1 MPERLCSLDKRQWLF
16 IRKRHDGRM
25 GANVE
30 TRPSA
35 SSTSRRFSNGIAL
48 LMKSRRGIFLLS
60 IAIVALVSIWYLSY
74 EFRRKPAVPV
84 SHGSDDISGARAG
97 DQSTASIDRPA
108 HSPHDMKTDSMP
120 SVPTENAKF
129 VTPRSGSDAE
139 ALVLSAEGIRGDAA
153 DAVLQSAR
161 YSDYLRKLRSDS
173 AGSQLAIDNSR
184 RYGDQIGK
192 LLAKKF
198 SGSEIEELAC
208 AETICG
214 MEVIGDNSYVDGLF
228 QGILNSGSPDAPFY
242 SVVTR
247 EIQLPDGRVSYRMI
261 FSTDPARN
269 AINVP
274 SAPPKS

>member
-1 MPERLCSLDKRQWLF
+1 
-16 IRKRHDGRM
+16 
-25 GANVE
+25 
-30 TRPSA
+30 
-35 SSTSRRFSNGIAL
+35 
-48 LMKSRRGIFLLS
+48 MKSRQGIFLLS
-60 IAIVALVSIWYLSY
+60 IAVVALISTWYLSH
-74 EFRRKPAVPV
+74 ELRRKPAVPAE
-84 SHGSDDISGARAG
+84 HGADDTSVARAG
-97 DQSTASIDRPA
+97 DQSAASITRPA
-108 HSPHDMKTDSMP
+108 RSPQDIETVSISSGP
-120 SVPTENAKF
+120 SEDTKF
-129 VTPRSGSDAE
+129 VAPRNGSAAE

-153 DAVLQSAR
+153 DAVLQSAS

-173 AGSQLAIDNSR
+173 AGSQLAIDNAR

-192 LLAKKF
+192 LLAEQF

-214 MEVIGDNSYVDGLF
+214 MEVVGDNSHADRLF
-228 QGILNSGSPDAPFY
+228 QGILNSGSSDAPFY

-247 EIQLPDGRVSYRMI
+247 EVRLPDGRISYRMI